1 MMLRRILAIG
11 GVAVLCGMLA
21 ACAGGGQTGFLSPL
35 DEAARPQRT
44 RTIFAV
50 TTRRPADATEPGHMF
65 SGRRDGA
72 VRIVSLTMSMPPDRA
87 PGTIPAST
95 GKPDPEKHIA
105 LVARR
110 DITPAEFNALLRT
123 PAFRGQRALVFTHGF
138 NTKFDD
144 AVVRFSQIVED
155 TGFNG
160 VPILFS
166 WPSRGSATDYGYDKD
181 SANFSRDAMGEL
193 LTGLSRERNISGV
206 EIFAHSMGN
215 WLTLETLRQ
224 IAIARDTR
232 TLDRINRIVLAAPD
246 VDMEVFRT
254 QVAHLGSLRSRIV
267 LYASSDD
274 HALQLSR
281 RLFGGSLRAG
291 QNTDLDEFR
300 RLGITAHDLSGVA
313 GGMGKN
319 HGKAFGDPETISG
332 IGKVLA
338 EGGTRRQSDPVGHG
352 LTDLVHGVHN
362 AVGSILPGG
371 H

>member
-1 MMLRRILAIG
+1 MWRTVLRVSGIACLCAML
-11 GVAVLCGMLA
+11 V
-21 ACAGGGQTGFLSPL
+21 ACAGGGQSGFLSPL
-35 DEAARPQRT
+35 DETARPQRT
-44 RTIFAV
+44 RTILAV
-50 TTRRPADATEPGHMF
+50 TTRSPADATEPGHMF
-65 SGRRDGA
+65 SGSRDGT
-72 VRIVSLTMSMPPDRA
+72 VRIVSLTMSMPPGRA
-87 PGTIPAST
+87 PGSIPAST

-105 LVARR
+105 LVSRR
-110 DITPAEFNALLRT
+110 DITLAEFNALTRSA
-123 PAFRGQRALVFTHGF
+123 AFRGKRALVFTHGF

-144 AVVRFSQIVED
+144 AVVRFSQIVDD
-155 TGFNG
+155 TGFDG
-160 VPILFS
+160 LPILFS
-166 WPSRGSATDYGYDKD
+166 WPSRGSVTDYGYDKD
-181 SANFSRDAMGEL
+181 SANFSRDAMFQL
-193 LTGLSRERNISGV
+193 LTGLSRDRNISGV

-224 IAIARDTR
+224 IAISRESQ

-267 LYASSDD
+267 LYASNDD

-291 QNTDLDEFR
+291 QNTNLDDFR
-300 RLGITAHDLSGVA
+300 RLGITAHDLSGVE

-338 EGGTRRQSDPVGHG
+338 EGSARRSSDPVGHG
-352 LTDLVHGVHN
+352 LTELVHGVHS
-362 AVGSILPGG
+362 AVGAILPGG
-371 H
+371 R